1 MKAKITHLIL
11 TALLASATSAP
22 AFVLIQDDFTWNS
35 VDGGNQVLGNTLNID
50 WTTDLTGSA
59 SDLTSIGDTGGFSS
73 TTSGSKIGTNGY
85 AFRARGFT
93 FTFTADD
100 TYYLTDLALAVGAA
114 SSAGNN
120 RAATGDLTITISS
133 GAGNVFS
140 GTESWDGPNTGF
152 ETPDWNFSQT
162 NHLLKAGTEYTFT
175 ALVSNQ
181 SSGFS
186 AFDSLQ
192 IEVVVAPEPSSTALL
207 GLGGLALMLRRKR
220 S

>member
-1 MKAKITHLIL
+1 MKTKNKIPHLIL
-11 TALLASATSAP
+11 AGLFASATSVP
-22 AFVLIQDDFTWNS
+22 AAVLIQDNFTWNS
-35 VDGGNQVLGNTLNID
+35 VDGGNTTLGNTLNID

-59 SDLTSIGDTGGFSS
+59 SDLTSIGSSSGFSTS
-73 TTSGSKIGTNGY
+73 TGSKINGGQ

-114 SSAGNN
+114 SSIGNN
-120 RAATGDLTITISS
+120 RASTGDVTITISS

-140 GTESWDGPNTGF
+140 GTESWNGPNTGYG
-152 ETPDWNFSQT
+152 TPDWNFSQT
-162 NHLLKAGTEYTFT
+162 DHLLKAGTEYTFT

-181 SSGFS
+181 SSGFT

-192 IEVVVAPEPSSTALL
+192 IEAVVAPEPSSTALL

>member
-1 MKAKITHLIL
+1 MKPKIPHLIL
-11 TALLASATSAP
+11 AGLLGTVISAP
-22 AFVLIQDDFTWNS
+22 AAVIIADNFTWNS

-50 WTTDLTGSA
+50 WDTDVTATA
-59 SDLTSIGDTGGFSS
+59 SDLTSIGETGGFS
-73 TTSGSKIGTNGY
+73 TAIGSKTNGGQ

-114 SSAGNN
+114 SSSGNN
-120 RAATGDLTITISS
+120 RAATGDVTITISS
-133 GAGNVFS
+133 VASNVFS
-140 GTESWDGPNTGF
+140 GTESWNGPNAGYD
-152 ETPDWNFSQT
+152 TPDWNFSQT
-162 NHLLKAGTEYTFT
+162 DHLLKAGTEYTFT

-181 SSGFS
+181 SSGLT

-192 IEVVVAPEPSSTALL
+192 IEAVVAPEPSSTALL

-220 S
+220 SAA